1 LYVQTHRHIPYGCNS
16 YVYRFQVNRDADEVN
31 AILDQCNVSGY
42 GESLVHVSNA
52 SQAEQLEGV
61 GAIIACVPNLTPVS
75 PEEHMARK
83 IMEVFL
89 HKKGHRGTVLEMF
102 YHPTP
107 HTEIAEISRGA
118 GWQVILGTEAM
129 IYQGLEQDRY
139 WTGKDTVQLPVRRVK
154 EVIARKLEEA

>member
-89 HKKGHRGTVLEMF
+89 HKKGHRGAVLEMC